1 MMSNGV
7 LSSRGGGLLSRGEA
21 VSSPVGVPVSTRE
34 VLSAFGTMGSS
45 LLFVGCCSPVVR
57 ASTRLPSGSSSPLEA
72 GLLSRFDILGDISRV
87 EPRESTSVLA
97 GKPLRHLLLWPLFL
111 CQPRDPVKFQSGF
124 RVPLELKHMTWGSL
138 KAVVETPLDLQWGR
152 SSLVAM

>member
-57 ASTRLPSGSSSPLEA
+57 ASTRLPSGSLSPLEA
-72 GLLSRFDILGDISRV
+72 EDLSRCDILGDTTLV
-87 EPRESTSVLA
+87 MPGAFASVLA
-97 GKPLRHLLLWPLFL
+97 REPVHHLVQWPLFL
-111 CQPRDPVKFQSGF
+111 YQTRDPVK
-124 RVPLELKHMTWGSL
+124 
-138 KAVVETPLDLQWGR
+138 LQWG
-152 SSLVAM
+152 AWGAP